1 MKSILILALKDLKL
15 QSRDWFGLFWI
26 LVFPLMLALFIGAM
40 FSGSGPGNTKAIS
53 LGVIDEV
60 QSKASKDFLD
70 RLGKSNALDLKAMP
84 LEEARAAVMKGKK
97 VAYLVVK
104 SGFGDQGMFFGGDPK
119 RLELGID
126 PKQRADVELI
136 KGLIMEAVFADFK
149 DMFADPAKGRAQM
162 KQAMKGIEKS
172 LELDDAAKGLFR
184 WFFGVVDQFLEKMP
198 AAIGKE
204 KGDGKGGFNI
214 VDLDIKDTAT
224 QDEGPHSPFE
234 ITFPSSILWAM
245 IGCVA
250 AFSISLVVERREGTF
265 LRLRTA
271 PLSLIQ
277 LLAGKGLACFFMCCG
292 ATVLLLAFAT
302 LALGAR
308 LGNVALLAL
317 AIVCTSLC
325 FTGIMMFVSTLGRT
339 EQSVAGAGWGI
350 MMPLA
355 MLGGGMIPL
364 IAMPPWMLTASH
376 FSPVKWGIYA
386 LEGAIW
392 RRFTFVEMLLPCAIL
407 LAIGAVGFSIGV
419 MWLKKQEGA

>member
-1 MKSILILALKDLKL
+1 MKSIFTLAFKDLIL

-26 LVFPLMLALFIGAM
+26 LAFPLMLALFFGSIFAGAGKGA
-40 FSGSGPGNTKAIS
+40 SRALTIA
-53 LGVIDEV
+53 VIDEV
-60 QSKASKDFLD
+60 KSKASADFLE
-70 RLGKSNALDLKAMP
+70 RLGKSNALHLQPMP
-84 LEEARAAVMKGKK
+84 LEEARTAVIKGKK
-97 VAYLVVK
+97 VAYLVLK
-104 SGFGDQGMFFGGDPK
+104 AGFGDESMFFGGEGK
-119 RLELGID
+119 KIELGID
-126 PKQRADVELI
+126 PSHRADIEML
-136 KGLIMEAVFADFK
+136 KGLIMEAVFADFQT
-149 DMFADPAKGRAQM
+149 MFTDPSKGRD
-162 KQAMKGIEKS
+162 QARQALNGIDKS
-172 LELDDAAKGLFR
+172 LGLNDASKELFR
-184 WFFGVVDQFLEKMP
+184 GFFGQLDVFLDKMP
-198 AAIGKE
+198 AAM
-204 KGDGKGGFNI
+204 GDGKEAFKFI
-214 VDLDIKDTAT
+214 DLQVNDTAT
-224 QDEGPHSPFE
+224 QDDGPKSAFE

-250 AFSISLVVERREGTF
+250 AFSISLVTERREGTF

-277 LLAGKGLACFFMCCG
+277 LLAGKGLACFLMCCG
-292 ATVLLLAFAT
+292 ATILLLAFAS

-308 LGNVALLAL
+308 LGNLPYLAL
-317 AIVCTSLC
+317 AIICTSLC

-350 MMPLA
+350 MMPMA

-407 LAIGAVGFSIGV
+407 LAIGAVGFSVGV
-419 MWLKKQEGA
+419 MWLKKQEG

>member
-26 LVFPLMLALFIGAM
+26 LVFPLMLALFFGSIFAGA
-40 FSGSGPGNTKAIS
+40 GPGNTKAIS
-53 LGVIDEV
+53 VAIIDEV
-60 QSKASKDFLD
+60 KSKASGDFLE
-70 RLGKSNALDLKAMP
+70 RLAKSNALDLKAMP
-84 LEEARAAVMKGKK
+84 RDEAEAAVIKGKK

-104 SGFGDQGMFFGGDPK
+104 SGFGDEGIFGGGSPK

-126 PKQRADVELI
+126 PKQRAEVEMI
-136 KGLIMEAVFADFK
+136 KGLIMEAVFADFQ
-149 DMFADPAKGRAQM
+149 DMFTDPAKGREQM
-162 KQAMKGIEKS
+162 KQALKGIDKS
-172 LELDDAAKGLFR
+172 ADLDDAAKGLFR
-184 WFFGVVDQFLEKMP
+184 MFFGVADQFLEKLP
-198 AAIGKE
+198 ATVAK
-204 KGDGKGGFNI
+204 KGDGKGGFGI
-214 VDLDIKDTAT
+214 IDLDVKDTT
-224 QDEGPHSPFE
+224 RQEEGPHSAFE

-250 AFSISLVVERREGTF
+250 AFSISVVIERREGTM

-271 PLSLIQ
+271 PLSLLQ
-277 LLAGKGLACFFMCCG
+277 LLAGKGLACFIMCCV
-292 ATVLLLAFAT
+292 ATVLLLAFAA

-308 LGNVALLAL
+308 LGNLPYLAL
-317 AIVCTSLC
+317 GIVCTSLC

-350 MMPLA
+350 MMPMA

-376 FSPVKWGIYA
+376 FSPVKWGVLA

-407 LAIGAVGFSIGV
+407 LAIGATGFSIGV
-419 MWLKKQEGA
+419 MWLKKQEG